1 MDKTKEENLIIL
13 YTLYILEKR
22 YHFSFGPYHLVKFLK
37 GGIFKTIKMQHLYMI
52 PTYGSLKDTP
62 EIQIKD
68 NIENLIDEGFL
79 LKNSLPDFYSKKV
92 LVLTKKAQEELFVNR
107 REIKNLLI
115 KYFKTHYSTLLQK
128 GEKYLHL
135 PRSKEKS
142 HTKDKVNWGN
152 RIKYLK
158 AKYPKYGKPW
168 SELDK
173 EKAIEMYKKGRKVK
187 EISSELGRNGDGI
200 RSVLRK
206 NGVLD
211 NISSS
216 QRNLETPNIQVKDP
230 LSEDLI
236 IGDKPEI
243 IDERNIHLAF
253 KDIENAFDNLVEIEG
268 GNGLTPENAI
278 KYSVPSPD
286 YYLSSN
292 YNGED
297 LELRILKNF
306 FKIFG
311 FKFTSIAFED
321 TFFDHLNEKAYKIYT
336 VNIGNNSIRY
346 FFDVTQEQGMDLTFE
361 LLYDFIPSDSD
372 LLKKG
377 REELDTDNTVRY
389 EESIEDEDEDG
400 DDEEAYESIAYEKE
414 DKFQEFGSEAYYYP
428 YEDEDE
434 DGDDEDGMH
443 WDGDEWV
450 SN

>member
-1 MDKTKEENLIIL
+1 MDKTTEENLIIL

-22 YHFSFGPYHLVKFLK
+22 YHFSFGPFHLEKFLK
-37 GGIFKTIKMQHLYMI
+37 GGVFKTIKMQHLYMI

-62 EIQIKD
+62 EINIKD
-68 NIENLIDEGFL
+68 NIEKLIDEGFL
-79 LKNSLPDFYSKKV
+79 LKNSLPNFYSKKV
-92 LVLTKKAQEELFVNR
+92 LALTKKAQNELSKNR
-107 REIKNLLI
+107 REIKSLLI

-135 PRSKEKS
+135 PTSEEKS
-142 HTKDKVNWGN
+142 LSKDKVNWET

-158 AKYPKYGKPW
+158 DKYPKYGKPW

-206 NGVLD
+206 KGLLD

-216 QRNLETPNIQVKDP
+216 PRNLETPNIQVKDT

-243 IDERNIHLAF
+243 IDENNIHLAF
-253 KDIENAFDNLVEIEG
+253 RDIEDALDNIVKIEG
-268 GNGLTPENAI
+268 GNGLTPGNAI
-278 KYSVPSPD
+278 KYSEPPPD
-286 YYLSSN
+286 YYFPSN
-292 YNGED
+292 YNRD
-297 LELRILKNF
+297 RIELRILKNF

-311 FKFTSIAFED
+311 IEYKSIEYED
-321 TFFDHLNEKAYKIYT
+321 TFFDRINEKVYDIYR
-336 VNIGNNSIRY
+336 VNKENEIIKY
-346 FFDVTQEQGMDLTFE
+346 FFDVTQDTALPFE
-361 LLYDFIPSDSD
+361 LLDD
-372 LLKKG
+372 LINTG
-377 REELDTDNTVRY
+377 ELEGIVELNNDNTVSY
-389 EESIEDEDEDG
+389 EDINEDEDEDS
-400 DDEEAYESIAYEKE
+400 DDEEAYKSIAYGKE
-414 DKFQEFGSEAYYYP
+414 DKFQEFGFEAYYYP

>member
-1 MDKTKEENLIIL
+1 MDKTTEENLIIL

-22 YHFSFGPYHLVKFLK
+22 YHFSFGPFHLEKFLK
-37 GGIFKTIKMQHLYMI
+37 GGVFKTIKMQHLYMI

-62 EIQIKD
+62 EILIKD
-68 NIENLIDEGFL
+68 NIEKLIDEGFL

-92 LVLTKKAQEELFVNR
+92 LVLTKKAQNELSQNQ

-115 KYFKTHYSTLLQK
+115 KYFKSHYSTLLQK

-135 PRSKEKS
+135 PKSKEKS
-142 HTKDKVNWGN
+142 LSKNKVNWET

-158 AKYPKYGKPW
+158 DKYPKYGKPW

-187 EISSELGRNGDGI
+187 EISSELGRSGDGI

-206 NGVLD
+206 NGLLD

-216 QRNLETPNIQVKDP
+216 RRNLETPNIQVKDP

-243 IDERNIHLAF
+243 IDEYNIHLAF
-253 KDIENAFDNLVEIEG
+253 KDIEDALNNIVKIEG
-268 GNGLTPENAI
+268 GNGLTLGNAI
-278 KYSVPSPD
+278 KYSELPPD
-286 YYLSSN
+286 YYFPSN
-292 YNGED
+292 NNREHI
-297 LELRILKNF
+297 EIRILKNF

-311 FKFTSIAFED
+311 IKYKSIENDD
-321 TFFDHLNEKAYKIYT
+321 TFFDRVNERVYEIYI
-336 VNIGNNSIRY
+336 VNIGNEILKY
-346 FFDVTQEQGMDLTFE
+346 FFDVTQYMAFPFE
-361 LLYDFIPSDSD
+361 LLVDLINTDLDLWEGIVELNKDIPLS
-372 LLKKG
+372 
-377 REELDTDNTVRY
+377 Y
-389 EESIEDEDEDG
+389 EKSIEDEDEDEDG

-414 DKFQEFGSEAYYYP
+414 DNFQEFGFEAYYYP

-434 DGDDEDGMH
+434 GDNEDGMH
-443 WDGDEWV
+443 WDGEEWV